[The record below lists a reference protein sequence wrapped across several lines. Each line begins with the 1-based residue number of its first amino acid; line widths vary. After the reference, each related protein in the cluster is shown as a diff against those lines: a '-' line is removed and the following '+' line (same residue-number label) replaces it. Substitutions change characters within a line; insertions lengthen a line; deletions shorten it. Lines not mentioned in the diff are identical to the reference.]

1 MIERINL
8 LQELSTESFGN
19 HNGFLQLTTHV
30 PCGLIPCPGEI
41 GGNPRSFDEVDTPG
55 VSHVLDEWA
64 GQDGYR
70 DDALDPGLDSLLDQ
84 NLVPLDP
91 LDFWRQRT
99 RYLRNFNG
107 DPSSIRVEVFLSC
120 YLTRKYIFD

>member
-55 VSHVLDEWA
+55 VSDVLDEWA

-70 DDALDPGLDSLLDQ
+70 DDALDLGLDSLLDQ

-91 LDFWRQRT
+91 LDFWRLELGISVTSMETCPVYVSR
-99 RYLRNFNG
+99 FSF
-107 DPSSIRVEVFLSC
+107 PVI
-120 YLTRKYIFD
+120 